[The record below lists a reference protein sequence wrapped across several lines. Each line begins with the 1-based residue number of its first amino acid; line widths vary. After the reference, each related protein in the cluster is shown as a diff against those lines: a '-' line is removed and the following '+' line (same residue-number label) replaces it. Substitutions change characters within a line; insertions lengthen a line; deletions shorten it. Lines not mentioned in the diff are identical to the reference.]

1 MKLKVFILTVSCV
14 VLVVGTC
21 CAGGEILPEITTRI
35 ELSRSDINRI
45 HCSQSQIGDVLFSE
59 EKGIEVKIHGQD
71 AFLKF
76 TVRNTNDGKQYKAD
90 PAELYVVCG
99 ESMYMMIA
107 EPREIPAVTIR
118 LSSSLKNR
126 IEETRDFFKGLALEE
141 KNMKLIKHAYTDT
154 LPDYF
159 RVTYV
164 AEDIGIFK
172 EIRLMLIKT
181 VRVEGEG
188 IVLKE
193 FVLRNE
199 TEHDL
204 HIQEEDFLIKEITNN
219 ARALSLEPQELKSG
233 EKGRLFIIER
243 IKEDGNLL
251 LF

>member
-1 MKLKVFILTVSCV
+1 MKLKMFVLTVSCV
-14 VLVVGTC
+14 VLAVGSC
-21 CAGGEILPEITTRI
+21 FAGGEVLPEITTKI

-45 HCSQSQIGDVLFSE
+45 HCSQGQIGDVLFSE

-76 TVRNTNDGKQYKAD
+76 TVRHTDDGKQYKAD

-99 ESMYMMIA
+99 DDMYMIIA

-118 LSSSLKNR
+118 LSSSLRNR
-126 IEETRDFFKGLALEE
+126 ITKARDFFAGLAFEE

-154 LPDYF
+154 LPDYY
-159 RVTYV
+159 RVTMV

-172 EIRLMLIKT
+172 EVRLMLIKT

-199 TEHDL
+199 TGHDL
-204 HIQEEDFLIKEITNN
+204 HIQEEDFLRKELTEN
-219 ARALSLEPQELKSG
+219 ARALSLDPHELKGG
-233 EKGRLFIIER
+233 EKGRLFIVER
-243 IKEDGNLL
+243 IKADGNLL
-251 LF
+251 LY